1 MDYPRELKERVGQ
14 WLRTAPYGSQKTV
27 AQALEVTPR
36 TLRQWKRQAERK
48 FKTQRG
54 RRRLAISFREKIII
68 AREWKRQGYPG
79 ERPVRVA
86 LPSLRVRVVREVIR
100 DLKARRKKRREV
112 IRMKVRTRVRVN
124 KVGAVLTMDGTSLKK
139 GDDYIVYKDR
149 SSLEVRAQ
157 ACGGFLSSRN
167 TLGILENL
175 KQKNTLPLVIC
186 TDNGSP
192 FCSQEVE
199 NFLDKN
205 YIVHLKNLPRVPQ
218 HNGSC
223 ENAVRE
229 FKEQLIENLSAEVA
243 LKKLN
248 ECRKRQSLNWQTS
261 VEFTQSNYKPYSE
274 EERMK
279 FYDNAKDK
287 IKNAVFGIK
296 SARDKR
302 KIEREEI
309 LKTME
314 AFSLITIT
322 RGNQS
327 RQIKAEEIT

>member
-1 MDYPRELKERVGQ
+1 M
-14 WLRTAPYGSQKTV
+14 
-27 AQALEVTPR
+27 
-36 TLRQWKRQAERK
+36 
-48 FKTQRG
+48 
-54 RRRLAISFREKIII
+54 
-68 AREWKRQGYPG
+68 
-79 ERPVRVA
+79 
-86 LPSLRVRVVREVIR
+86 
-100 DLKARRKKRREV
+100 
-112 IRMKVRTRVRVN
+112 
-124 KVGAVLTMDGTSLKK
+124 
-139 GDDYIVYKDR
+139 
-149 SSLEVRAQ
+149 
-157 ACGGFLSSRN
+157 
-167 TLGILENL
+167 
-175 KQKNTLPLVIC
+175 
-186 TDNGSP
+186 
-192 FCSQEVE
+192 E

-229 FKEQLIENLSAEVA
+229 FKDQLIENLSAEVA